1 MKKLLT
7 TTALA
12 AVFISGS
19 AIAQTTVTGELRIG
33 YKAVETT
40 KQTSG
45 ANHGF
50 GTESQINIR
59 TKGKTNVGFD
69 YAAGMSLEFDGD
81 QTAAVTN
88 EDTYIDFISGN
99 TTISIGR
106 DHIQRSDSDRSAAQ
120 LVGYAASEIAQGVQ
134 KNTAGFVGATGTASD
149 SLAMFQSSLG
159 AAPSQSFGIAGL
171 QKTPVGT
178 FSINY
183 VPSNAAPGTSETY
196 NGLQGKAAYEV
207 GFTGDLG
214 VKGLSVIAFKNSE
227 DKRDAKPA
235 KREAR
240 NIGASYNFGSATVA
254 YNQKDHQGSGT
265 IVNDT
270 TDITEKQYALAYA
283 VNNNLTVAIRQD
295 KASGGGL
302 AEKGKINSLQL
313 GYNLGPV
320 ALIAGVADVSNVAGG
335 ATVVEDAKVGFVQ
348 LRGAF

>member
-45 ANHGF
+45 ANSGF
-50 GTESQINIR
+50 GTESQINVQ
-59 TKGKTNVGFD
+59 TKGKTNIGLD
-69 YAAGMSLEFDGD
+69 YAAGMSFEWDGD

-88 EDTYIDFISGN
+88 ENTYMDFISGN

-120 LVGYAASEIAQGVQ
+120 LLGYAASEIAQGVL
-134 KNTAGFVGATGTASD
+134 KNTAGFAGGTGTTSD
-149 SLAMFQSSLG
+149 SANLFQSSLG
-159 AAPSQSFGIAGL
+159 AAPSQAFGVAAL

-183 VPSNAAPGTSETY
+183 VPTNAAPGTSETY
-196 NGLQGKAAYEV
+196 NGLQGKSAYEL

-214 VKGLSVIAFKNSE
+214 VKGLSVSAFKNTES
-227 DKRDAKPA
+227 KRDAQTA
-235 KREAR
+235 DREAT
-240 NIGASYNFGSATVA
+240 NVGASYNFGSVTVA
-254 YNQKDHQGSGT
+254 YNQKDHKGSGT
-265 IVNDT
+265 LST
-270 TDITEKQYALAYA
+270 TVDVTEKQYAVAYS
-283 VNNNLTVAIRQD
+283 VNPNLTVGYREDRAD
-295 KASGGGL
+295 GGAL
-302 AEKGKINSLQL
+302 AEKGKIKSLQL
-313 GYNLGPV
+313 GYNLGAV
-320 ALIAGVADVSNVAGG
+320 ALIAGVADVTNVQG
-335 ATVVEDAKVGFVQ
+335 TTSVLEDARVGFVQ

>member
-45 ANHGF
+45 ANSGF
-50 GTESQINIR
+50 GTETQINLR
-59 TKGKTNVGFD
+59 TKGKTNLGFD
-69 YAAGMSLEFDGD
+69 YAAGTSLENDGD
-81 QTAAVTN
+81 QTAAIVN
-88 EDTYIDFISGN
+88 EETYIDFISGN

-120 LVGYAASEIAQGVQ
+120 LVGYAASEIALGIL
-134 KNTAGFVGATGTASD
+134 KNTAGQAGATASAPD
-149 SLAMFQSSLG
+149 SQNLFQSSLG
-159 AAPSQSFGIAGL
+159 AAPSQSFGVAAL

-183 VPSNAAPGTSETY
+183 VPTNQAPGSSESY
-196 NGLQGKAAYEV
+196 NGVQGKSAYEL

-214 VKGLSVIAFKNSE
+214 VKGLNVIAFKNTE
-227 DKRDAKPA
+227 EKRDAQTA
-235 KREAR
+235 KREAT
-240 NIGASYNFGSATVA
+240 NLGANYNFGSLTVA
-254 YNQKDHQGSGT
+254 YNQKDHKGSGSLSET
-265 IVNDT
+265 VDV
-270 TDITEKQYALAYA
+270 TEKQYAIAYA
-283 VNNNLTVAIRQD
+283 VTPTLTVAIRQD
-295 KASGGGL
+295 KASGGAT
-302 AEKGKINSLQL
+302 AETGKINSLQL

-335 ATVVEDAKVGFVQ
+335 TSVVEDARVGFVQ

>member
-45 ANHGF
+45 ANSGF
-50 GTESQINIR
+50 GTETQINLR
-59 TKGKTNVGFD
+59 TKGKTNLGFD
-69 YAAGMSLEFDGD
+69 YAAGTSLENDGD
-81 QTAAVTN
+81 QTAAVVN
-88 EDTYIDFISGN
+88 EETYIDFISGN

-106 DHIQRSDSDRSAAQ
+106 DHIQRSDSDISAAQ
-120 LVGYAASEIAQGVQ
+120 LVGYAASEIALGLL
-134 KNTAGFVGATGTASD
+134 KNTAGNAGATATTSD
-149 SLAMFQSSLG
+149 SQNLFQSSLG
-159 AAPSQSFGIAGL
+159 AAPSASFGVAAL

-183 VPSNAAPGTSETY
+183 VPTNQAPGTSESY
-196 NGLQGKAAYEV
+196 NGIQGKSAYEL

-214 VKGLSVIAFKNSE
+214 VKGLNVIAFKNTE
-227 DKRDAKPA
+227 DKRDAQAA
-235 KREAR
+235 KREAT
-240 NIGASYNFGSATVA
+240 NLGANYNFGSLTVA
-254 YNQKDHQGSGT
+254 YNQKDHKGSGSLS
-265 IVNDT
+265 T
-270 TDITEKQYALAYA
+270 TVDVTEKQYAIAYA
-283 VNNNLTVAIRQD
+283 VNPALTVAIRQD
-295 KASGGGL
+295 KASGG
-302 AEKGKINSLQL
+302 ATTETAKINSLQL

-320 ALIAGVADVSNVAGG
+320 ALIAGVANVSNVQGS
-335 ATVVEDAKVGFVQ
+335 TSVLEDARVGFVQ

>member
-50 GTESQINIR
+50 GHESQINVQ
-59 TKGKTNVGFD
+59 TKGKTNIGLD
-69 YAAGMSLEFDGD
+69 YAAGMAFEWDGD
-81 QTAAVTN
+81 QTKAVTN
-88 EDTYIDFISGN
+88 ENTYIDFISGN

-134 KNTAGFVGATGTASD
+134 KNILGNAGATSTTAD
-149 SLAMFQSSLG
+149 SSAMFQGSLG
-159 AAPSQSFGIAGL
+159 AAPGQVFGIAVL
-171 QKTPVGT
+171 QTIPSFGT
-178 FSINY
+178 FSYNY
-183 VPSNAAPGTSETY
+183 VPQNEAPGTSESY
-196 NGLQGKAAYEV
+196 NGLQAKSAYEL

-214 VKGLSVIAFKNSE
+214 VKGLSVIAFKNE
-227 DKRDAKPA
+227 ETTRDGETA
-235 KREAR
+235 KREAT
-240 NIGASYNFGSATVA
+240 NLGASYNFGSVTVA
-254 YNQKDHQGSGT
+254 YNQKDHKGSGSLSKT
-265 IVNDT
+265 ADV
-270 TDITEKQYALAYA
+270 TEKQYAVAYA
-283 VNNNLTVAIRQD
+283 VTPTLTVGYRED
-295 KASGGGL
+295 RASGGGT
-302 AEKGKINSLQL
+302 AEDAKIKSLQL

-320 ALIAGVADVSNVAGG
+320 ALIAGVADVTNVAGS
-335 ATVVEDAKVGFVQ
+335 ALAVEDARVGFVQ

>member
-45 ANHGF
+45 ANRGF
-50 GTESQINIR
+50 GTETQINLR
-59 TKGKTNVGFD
+59 TKGKTNLGFD
-69 YAAGMSLEFDGD
+69 YAAGTSFENDGD
-81 QTAAVTN
+81 QTAAILN
-88 EDTYIDFISGN
+88 EETYMDFISGN

-120 LVGYAASEIAQGVQ
+120 LVGYAASEIALGIM
-134 KNTAGFVGATGTASD
+134 KNTTGQAGGTASAPD
-149 SLAMFQSSLG
+149 SANLFQSSLG
-159 AAPSQSFGIAGL
+159 AAPSQSFGVAAL

-183 VPSNAAPGTSETY
+183 VPTNQAPGSSESY
-196 NGLQGKAAYEV
+196 NGLKGKSAYEL
-207 GFTGDLG
+207 GFTGNIG
-214 VKGLSVIAFKNSE
+214 VKGLNVIAFKNTE
-227 DKRDAKPA
+227 EKRDAKA
-235 KREAR
+235 VKREAT
-240 NIGASYNFGSATVA
+240 NLGANYNFGSLTVA
-254 YNQKDHQGSGT
+254 YNQKDHKGSGSLSET
-265 IVNDT
+265 RDT
-270 TDITEKQYALAYA
+270 TEKQYAIAYA
-283 VNNNLTVAIRQD
+283 VTPTLSVAIRQD
-295 KASGGGL
+295 KASGGIA
-302 AEKGKINSLQL
+302 AETAKINSLQL

-320 ALIAGVADVSNVAGG
+320 ALIAGVADVSNVQGTTAV
-335 ATVVEDAKVGFVQ
+335 TEDAKVGFVQ

>member
-45 ANHGF
+45 ANSGF
-50 GTESQINIR
+50 GTETQINLR
-59 TKGKTNVGFD
+59 TKGKTNLGFD
-69 YAAGMSLEFDGD
+69 YAAGTSLENDGD
-81 QTAAVTN
+81 QTAAVVN
-88 EDTYIDFISGN
+88 EETYIDFISGN

-120 LVGYAASEIAQGVQ
+120 LVGYAASEIALGIL
-134 KNTAGFVGATGTASD
+134 KNTTGQLGNTASASD
-149 SLAMFQSSLG
+149 SSNLFQSSLG
-159 AAPSQSFGIAGL
+159 AAPSASFGVAAL

-183 VPSNAAPGTSETY
+183 VPTNAAPGSSESY
-196 NGLQGKAAYEV
+196 NGIQGKSAYEL

-214 VKGLSVIAFKNSE
+214 VKGLNVIAFKNTE
-227 DKRDAKPA
+227 DKRDAQAA
-235 KREAR
+235 KREAT
-240 NIGASYNFGSATVA
+240 NLGANYNFGSLTVA
-254 YNQKDHQGSGT
+254 YNQKDHKGSGSLS
-265 IVNDT
+265 T
-270 TDITEKQYALAYA
+270 TVDVTEKQYAVAYA
-283 VNNNLTVAIRQD
+283 VTPALTVAIRQD
-295 KASGGGL
+295 KASGGAT
-302 AEKGKINSLQL
+302 AETAKINSLQL

-320 ALIAGVADVSNVAGG
+320 ALIAGVADVSNVQGTSAV
-335 ATVVEDAKVGFVQ
+335 TEDGRVGFVQ

>member
-45 ANHGF
+45 ANSGF
-50 GTESQINIR
+50 GTETQINLR
-59 TKGKTNVGFD
+59 TKGKTNLGFD
-69 YAAGMSLEFDGD
+69 YAAGTSLENDGD
-81 QTAAVTN
+81 QTAAIVN
-88 EDTYIDFISGN
+88 EETYIDFISGN

-120 LVGYAASEIAQGVQ
+120 LVGYAASEIALGIL
-134 KNTAGFVGATGTASD
+134 KNTGGNLGATATTFD
-149 SLAMFQSSLG
+149 SQNLFQSSLG
-159 AAPSQSFGIAGL
+159 AAPSASFGVAAL

-183 VPSNAAPGTSETY
+183 VPTNQAPGTSESY
-196 NGLQGKAAYEV
+196 NGIQGKSAYEL

-214 VKGLSVIAFKNSE
+214 VKGLNVIAFKNTE
-227 DKRDAKPA
+227 EKRDAQAA
-235 KREAR
+235 KREAT
-240 NIGASYNFGSATVA
+240 NLGANYNFGSLTVA
-254 YNQKDHQGSGT
+254 YNQKDHKGSGSLS
-265 IVNDT
+265 T
-270 TDITEKQYALAYA
+270 TVDVTEKQYAVAYA
-283 VNNNLTVAIRQD
+283 VTPALTVAIRQD
-295 KASGGGL
+295 KASGAAT
-302 AEKGKINSLQL
+302 AETAKINSLQL

-320 ALIAGVADVSNVAGG
+320 ALIAGVADVSNVQGS
-335 ATVVEDAKVGFVQ
+335 TSVLEDARVGFVQ

>member
-45 ANHGF
+45 ANSGF
-50 GTESQINIR
+50 GTETQINLR
-59 TKGKTNVGFD
+59 TKGKTNLGFD
-69 YAAGMSLEFDGD
+69 YAAGTSLENDGD
-81 QTAAVTN
+81 QTAAIVN
-88 EDTYIDFISGN
+88 EETYIDFISGN

-120 LVGYAASEIAQGVQ
+120 LVGYAASEIALGIL
-134 KNTAGFVGATGTASD
+134 KNTAGNVGATATASD
-149 SLAMFQSSLG
+149 SQNLFQSSLG
-159 AAPSQSFGIAGL
+159 AAPSASFGVAAL

-183 VPSNAAPGTSETY
+183 VPTNQAPGTSESY
-196 NGLQGKAAYEV
+196 NGIQGKSAYEL

-214 VKGLSVIAFKNSE
+214 VKGLNVIAFKNTE
-227 DKRDAKPA
+227 EKRDAQAA
-235 KREAR
+235 KREAT
-240 NIGASYNFGSATVA
+240 NLGANYNFGSLTVA
-254 YNQKDHQGSGT
+254 YNQKDHKGSGSLS
-265 IVNDT
+265 T
-270 TDITEKQYALAYA
+270 TVDVTEKQYAVAYA
-283 VNNNLTVAIRQD
+283 VTPALTVAIRQD
-295 KASGGGL
+295 KASGAAT
-302 AEKGKINSLQL
+302 AETAKINSLQL

-320 ALIAGVADVSNVAGG
+320 ALIAGVADVSNVQGS
-335 ATVVEDAKVGFVQ
+335 TSVLEDARVGFVQ